1 MDVECVKYRERMAA
15 EQAVCRHPGDYCP
28 YRTSC
33 IIHYL
38 GGEKKRS
45 GGGAVGQAAGPE
57 EREQRTM
64 VELNFAKGKDG
75 LLPAIVQD
83 YATGE
88 VLMLAY
94 INKEAWQQT
103 LATGKA
109 HFWSRSRN
117 KLWLKGETSG
127 HVQLIREVLADCDL
141 DTVVFKVEQVGGA
154 ACHEGYRSC
163 FFRRVRGGELE
174 VIGERVFDPAK
185 VYK

>member
-1 MDVECVKYRERMAA
+1 MDVECVKYRERMDA
-15 EQAVCRHPGDYCP
+15 EQAECRHPGDYCKD
-28 YRTSC
+28 RSSC

-38 GGEKKRS
+38 GGEKKRN
-45 GGGAVGQAAGPE
+45 GGAAAAPE

-64 VELNFAKGKDG
+64 VELNFAKGRDG

-83 YATGE
+83 HASGE

-163 FFRRVRGGELE
+163 FFRRVSGGELE
-174 VIGERVFDPAK
+174 VVGERVFDPAT